1 MVFGLLRGHT
11 SIEAASRELLAISM
25 RLQREYPRANTGVI
39 ASPIPLRE
47 QFVGRTRPAI
57 LVLAVGVLAILLTT
71 CANIAGLM
79 ISRST
84 TRARDVAI
92 KTALGAPRLALFR
105 EYFGE
110 SILLSPAGG
119 AVGVLVAAYCV
130 PLLSKLVPLSL
141 AARYAR
147 VGPVF
152 RQTSV

>member
-79 ISRST
+79 IARST
-84 TRARDVAI
+84 TRARDVVI
-92 KTALGAPRLALFR
+92 KTALGASDWHCV
-105 EYFGE
+105 G
-110 SILLSPAGG
+110 SILGEHSAFARRRGGWRAGG
-119 AVGVLVAAYCV
+119 G
-130 PLLSKLVPLSL
+130 LLC
-141 AARYAR
+141 ATA
-147 VGPVF
+147 
-152 RQTSV
+152 Q